1 MVAGGTALK
10 LAIKRYDWN
19 DVARR
24 YEILCQRLSA
34 RTFAT
39 KRPSGRRRRTRPSDV
54 DVTGGNGMTAGVV
67 LVAHPSPDLY
77 GADLQLLQSIAA
89 MISSGRRVVVA
100 VPSEGPLNDRIRH
113 LGAEVEICDFPVL
126 RKAALRPAAL
136 GQTAMAAAIA
146 VPRLLRLIKRV
157 APQMIYVNT
166 VTLPWWLFA
175 SRLAGVPVVAH
186 LHEAETDVRPSVARL
201 LLLPLRAANK
211 IIVISEAVRSA
222 LVEAHPGLADR
233 TQLIYNGVPGPDV
246 EPAPA
251 AGAGPTRLIVIGRL
265 SPRKAPHLVLEAAA
279 LLRSAGVDVE
289 VELAGS
295 VFPSYEAYEAELQEL
310 AARPE
315 LSGHVRFAGHRSPIW
330 PALAA
335 ADIVVQ
341 PSSRE
346 PFGNAVVEGMLA
358 MRPVVAADAQG
369 HRESVID
376 GSTGLLVTDADA
388 TSLAGAIRRLV
399 DDPAQAADLARTA
412 RAEAQRR
419 FSVDRYAHEVIKLV
433 DSLAGVSPGQQT
445 MIKERLLDYV

>member
-1 MVAGGTALK
+1 
-10 LAIKRYDWN
+10 
-19 DVARR
+19 
-24 YEILCQRLSA
+24 
-34 RTFAT
+34 
-39 KRPSGRRRRTRPSDV
+39 
-54 DVTGGNGMTAGVV
+54 MTAGIV

-201 LLLPLRAANK
+201 LLLPLRAASK

-222 LVEAHPGLADR
+222 LVGAHPGLADR

-251 AGAGPTRLIVIGRL
+251 DGAGPTRLIVIGRL

-310 AARPE
+310 ATRPE

-341 PSSRE
+341 PSSRR
-346 PFGNAVVEGMLA
+346 AVRKRCPWKA
-358 MRPVVAADAQG
+358 CWPCARWW
-369 HRESVID
+369 
-376 GSTGLLVTDADA
+376 
-388 TSLAGAIRRLV
+388 RRMPK
-399 DDPAQAADLARTA
+399 DTA
-412 RAEAQRR
+412 RASSTAAP
-419 FSVDRYAHEVIKLV
+419 DCW
-433 DSLAGVSPGQQT
+433 
-445 MIKERLLDYV
+445 